1 MKVTLIRFS
10 QTGNTRKVARA
21 MAEALDAAGARVRS
35 VALKK
40 ARAQDA
46 LDADLI
52 GVGTPCFSSRA
63 PLPVRELLAA
73 LPRLDGR
80 RAFVFAT
87 SGGGPGR
94 VLYDLADALRQK
106 GADVAGGIVI
116 RGECFHPFPEI
127 YGRFPGRPDAKDLE
141 EARRFARSVFEH
153 VSAGTPGPLP
163 GTRPDVFRAGGFYN
177 YVAFMNRDD
186 YLRKILKAPEAD
198 PDKCTRCRWC
208 EYDCPVNNITLDP
221 YPVLGG
227 RCIRCYRC
235 FSGCPEH
242 AFSADLRLG
251 NLMAVMFYNTLF
263 ERYLGDVR
271 KGERFY

>member
-1 MKVTLIRFS
+1 MKVAIIRFS
-10 QTGNTRKVARA
+10 QTGNTRKVAGA

-35 VALKK
+35 VSLRK
-40 ARAQDA
+40 ARAGDA
-46 LDADLI
+46 LDADVV

-63 PLPVRELLAA
+63 PLNVRDFLAG
-73 LPRLDGR
+73 LPRLTGR

-94 VLYDLADALRQK
+94 VLYDMAEALRER

-127 YGRFPGRPDAKDLE
+127 YGRFPGRPDAADLE
-141 EARRFARSVFEH
+141 QARGFARALFEH
-153 VSAGTPGPLP
+153 VSAGTAGPLA
-163 GTRPDVFRAGGFYN
+163 GTRPDVFKAGGFYN
-177 YVAFMNRDD
+177 WVGLMNREES
-186 YLRKILKAPEAD
+186 LRKLLKAPEAD
-198 PDKCTRCRWC
+198 PAKCTRCRWC
-208 EYDCPVNNITLDP
+208 EYDCPVSNIRLDP
-221 YPVLGG
+221 YPVLGD
-227 RCIRCYRC
+227 RCLRCYRC

-242 AFSADLRLG
+242 AFRADLRRGDFL
-251 NLMAVMFYNTLF
+251 AVMFYNTLF